1 MAVRDIA
8 TGAIKLTKNPYQLVW
23 KRNIATLPV
32 VREGRSAATLRGGI
46 DNFRIGKS
54 SMSFSMFSKAAVV
67 GAALFTAQSV
77 SAATFDF
84 IAMADGP
91 DANYIGPVEL
101 NWQQTAFAAGLT
113 IDGVTLVA
121 SGSNANGGFADAF
134 FDKDKAG
141 LGVCSTPNI
150 ASGSKAGWSGCATGA
165 GAGSNTADDN
175 VSATQ
180 GGETLTLDFGQT
192 VTVSQI
198 IFTGEGHKW
207 FEGSVKINGVTY
219 DMGTYGTNVGPNV
232 KGGYTTFAEAL
243 TGSVFDFEYIPVAG
257 TSRVNQFYIGAA
269 TVAPIPVPAAGLL
282 LLTALGGLGVARR
295 RRKAA

>member
-1 MAVRDIA
+1 
-8 TGAIKLTKNPYQLVW
+8 
-23 KRNIATLPV
+23 
-32 VREGRSAATLRGGI
+32 
-46 DNFRIGKS
+46 
-54 SMSFSMFSKAAVV
+54 MSFSMFSKAALV
-67 GAALFTAQSV
+67 GAALVTAQSV

-91 DANYIGPVEL
+91 DANYIGSVEL

-113 IDGVTLVA
+113 IDGVTLKA
-121 SGSNANGGFADAF
+121 SGSNVNGGFADAF
-134 FDKDKAG
+134 FDKGKAG
-141 LGVCSTPNI
+141 LGVCSTPNV
-150 ASGSKAGWSGCATGA
+150 ASGKSGCATGA

-180 GGETLTLDFGQT
+180 GGETLTLDFGQA
-192 VTVSQI
+192 VRVSQI

-207 FEGSVKINGVTY
+207 FQGSVKINGVTY
-219 DMGTYGTNVGPNV
+219 DMGTYGSNVGSNIE
-232 KGGYTTFAEAL
+232 GGYTTFAEAL

-257 TSRVNQFYIGAA
+257 TSTVNQFYIGAA
-269 TVAPIPVPAAGLL
+269 TVAPVPVPAAGLL